1 MLIINNKAL
10 KITNKWL
17 NPVAG
22 SGPTPPTYYHVY
34 TSATNGTITAVPIS
48 GISGTTVTL
57 SNTPDTGYEF
67 DSYSITGATLYD
79 TNKFD
84 INNSDVNV
92 VGNFIQQYDP
102 YNPLDLPAN
111 TIRVRTS
118 DGNVPIKGNNT
129 TYETATLVAG
139 TSDVYDVYK
148 SGTSFNNLLDYSTN
162 VIEVLGANTTNIT
175 SMNWMCSNC
184 SNLTNIAIFNTSNV
198 TDLSYM
204 FNRCI
209 KLDTVPLFNT
219 SNVTNISWMFNGCSN
234 LTSVPLFNT
243 SNVTDMSFMFSSCP
257 SLTSVPLFDTSNVT
271 NMSNTFSVCNH
282 LTAIPLFNTSKV
294 TNMQSTFANCIRVE
308 SGALALYQQASTQTN
323 PPTSHSYAFY
333 DCGSYTT
340 TGAAELAQ
348 IPSGWK

>member
-34 TSATNGTITAVPIS
+34 TSATNGTITAAPVS

-57 SNTPDTGYEF
+57 SNTPYTGYEF

-84 INNSDVNV
+84 IDNSDVNV
-92 VGNFIQQYDP
+92 VGNFIQQHDP

-129 TYETATLVAG
+129 TYETATLVEG
-139 TSDVYDVYK
+139 TTDVYDVYK
-148 SGTSFNNLLDYSTN
+148 SGTSFNNLLDNSTN
-162 VIEVLGANTTNIT
+162 VIEVLGANTANIA
-175 SMNWMCSNC
+175 SMSWMCSNC
-184 SNLTNIAIFNTSNV
+184 SKLTNIAIFNTSSV

-209 KLDTVPLFNT
+209 NLTTVPLFNT
-219 SNVTNISWMFNGCSN
+219 SNVTNMSNMFN
-234 LTSVPLFNT
+234 T
-243 SNVTDMSFMFSSCP
+243 
-257 SLTSVPLFDTSNVT
+257 
-271 NMSNTFSVCNH
+271 CNH

-294 TNMQSTFANCIRVE
+294 TNMQSTFTNCIRVE

-323 PPTSHSYAFY
+323 PPTSHNHTFY
-333 DCGSYTT
+333 ECGSNTT

-348 IPSGWK
+348 IPSDWK